1 MRAAVVRRLGMAA
14 KELRHKATIMDEA
27 AIMRA
32 MRRLAHEIIERNKGI
47 ENTVIVG
54 IQKRG
59 ANLAD
64 MLAEELYRI
73 EGVFIPVGTID
84 ITYYRDDLSLV
95 SVSPVVGG
103 THIPF
108 DINRKNVILVDDVI
122 YTGRTVRAAIDGLF
136 RLGRPDKVQLLVMID
151 RGLRELPFKPD
162 FVGKNI
168 PTSHSELVAVKLVS
182 SDGEGTVDIYERIES

>member
-1 MRAAVVRRLGMAA
+1 MAQLS
-14 KELRHKATIMDEA
+14 LRHKATIMDEA

-32 MRRLAHEIIERNKGI
+32 LRRLSHEIIERNKGV

-59 ANLAD
+59 ANLAE

-73 EGVFIPVGTID
+73 EGIFVPVGSID
-84 ITYYRDDLSLV
+84 VTYYRDDLSTAN
-95 SVSPVVGG
+95 VSPTVGG

-108 DINRKNVILVDDVI
+108 DINNKNVILVDDVI
-122 YTGRTVRAAIDGLF
+122 CTGRTVRAAIDGLF
-136 RLGRPDKVQLLVMID
+136 RLARPSKVQLLVMID

-168 PTSHSELVAVKLVS
+168 PTSHSELVAVRLVP
-182 SDGEGTVDIYERIES
+182 SDGEGSVDIYEKSED